1 MIIGPMIKK
10 MREKEAEKNKPMI
23 DGEDAM
29 GQAAGLRV
37 GGSAWKW
44 PPVWPYQDDIFTPTA
59 DIQTPDPSA
68 QLQSMAGMMSGA
80 PQIPSPEEVEVKE
93 VETLDEEK
101 YWGED
106 KGETRTE
113 LDEEAAARLTS
124 HLQFY
129 LKDGMSILEFG
140 AAENSYLPED
150 LKPSRHVGVGLNE
163 KLMEENPA
171 LTEKLIVN
179 LNKVVPERDVDSDE
193 LRKLTAEPFDAIIM
207 TNTIDFLTNPRE
219 VFKTAWYLLKPG
231 GSMIV
236 SFTTKNSQE
245 YVDKFQ
251 RAQVKAW
258 RDFNDDQ
265 HMWIAG
271 SFFQFS
277 AGEGWEKLLGFD
289 ISPESAKENLESN
302 GGLLGRFKEG
312 KDNNMYVVQ
321 AVKASEAEDIDPN
334 DIEKSISSRMW
345 MLPTMESRDKKLVT
359 PRLAR
364 GYEKATSEEQ
374 RDAVK
379 SNLATLPKI
388 YEALIKMDQFAF
400 NFLAQSQL
408 AADLVLAPGFNAN
421 DEQVTALKQGL
432 GLLTPSEEFWQPVG
446 MNTANMELGDKINLL
461 AYVVPRFGSG
471 DSEQEAALSTFAS
484 GIVPTI
490 AVVKKKLPDLSAS
503 DAELLATELLCAE
516 ILVPGRSTKEEFAA
530 WLESMS
536 DADLRGILNARKT
549 FNEDTETEL
558 TEFREKNEAEKKRIE
573 DLRAK
578 YQEQVKKAR
587 EERTMVYNPRTG
599 KFQEFNTEKDKGF
612 LGNIFK

>member
-1 MIIGPMIKK
+1 
-10 MREKEAEKNKPMI
+10 
-23 DGEDAM
+23 
-29 GQAAGLRV
+29 
-37 GGSAWKW
+37 
-44 PPVWPYQDDIFTPTA
+44 
-59 DIQTPDPSA
+59 
-68 QLQSMAGMMSGA
+68 
-80 PQIPSPEEVEVKE
+80 
-93 VETLDEEK
+93 
-101 YWGED
+101 
-106 KGETRTE
+106 
-113 LDEEAAARLTS
+113 
-124 HLQFY
+124 
-129 LKDGMSILEFG
+129 MSILEFG

-245 YVDKFQ
+245 YVDKFE

-408 AADLVLAPGFNAN
+408 AADLVLAPEFNAN
-421 DEQVTALKQGL
+421 DEQVTALKQGMCSS
-432 GLLTPSEEFWQPVG
+432 LLFS
-446 MNTANMELGDKINLL
+446 K
-461 AYVVPRFGSG
+461 
-471 DSEQEAALSTFAS
+471 
-484 GIVPTI
+484 
-490 AVVKKKLPDLSAS
+490 
-503 DAELLATELLCAE
+503 
-516 ILVPGRSTKEEFAA
+516 
-530 WLESMS
+530 
-536 DADLRGILNARKT
+536 
-549 FNEDTETEL
+549 
-558 TEFREKNEAEKKRIE
+558 
-573 DLRAK
+573 
-578 YQEQVKKAR
+578 
-587 EERTMVYNPRTG
+587 
-599 KFQEFNTEKDKGF
+599 
-612 LGNIFK
+612 